1 MLMLRDYLV
10 QNWALI
16 LVSLAFLIS
25 LRTTAFLDKSF
36 ARRMFLLIFEVLILS
51 IIVFIEF
58 EQKDL
63 GIIWK
68 GRPYLIFIRYSA
80 GSLLEAQVLY
90 SLVKKYP
97 RIIFIPAIITAVICF
112 ISIYTG
118 IITRVLPDGSIQNGP
133 LRLLPFIVPGIY
145 GCFIVY
151 FLYKRTNKQI
161 NDLFPVAFFSLA
173 LGSMVILPF
182 FIRQAYSQIFC
193 KTISIALFAYYLFSI
208 QNLTRIDSLTGVLNR
223 QACYAELETDP
234 EGITALVSI
243 DMNGLKE
250 INDTHGHAAGDE
262 ALTTLALCFT
272 QAAKAHQSVY
282 RIGGDEFLV
291 ICRQG
296 SPEEVLQLV
305 ERIRKNVAATKYSC
319 SIGYSCAGESRKSV
333 SEMMKESDEMM
344 YAEKARHYQEI
355 GVDRRRN

>member
-1 MLMLRDYLV
+1 MLMLRDYII

-25 LRTTAFLDKSF
+25 LKTTAFLDKSF
-36 ARRMFLLIFEVLILS
+36 ARRMFLLIFEVFILS

-58 EQKDL
+58 EQEDL
-63 GIIWK
+63 GIVWK
-68 GRPYLIFIRYSA
+68 GRPYLMFIRYSA
-80 GSLLEAQVLY
+80 GALLEAQVLY
-90 SLVKKYP
+90 SLVKKFP

-112 ISIYTG
+112 INIYTG
-118 IITRVLPDGSIQNGP
+118 IINRVLEDGIIQYGP
-133 LRLLPFIVPGIY
+133 LMLFPYIVPGIY

-173 LGSMVILPF
+173 LGSLVILPF
-182 FIRQAYSQIFC
+182 FIGHAFSQIFC

-208 QNLTRIDSLTGVLNR
+208 QNLTMMDSLTGVLNR

-250 INDTHGHAAGDE
+250 INDSHGHAAGDE

-291 ICRQG
+291 ICRQ
-296 SPEEVLQLV
+296 STPEEVLQLV
-305 ERIRKNVAATKYSC
+305 ERVRKNVSKTKYSC
-319 SIGYSCAGESRKSV
+319 SLGYSCAGNERKSV

-344 YAEKARHYQEI
+344 YAEKSSHYKEI

>member
-80 GSLLEAQVLY
+80 GALLEAQVLY

-118 IITRVLPDGSIQNGP
+118 IITRVLPDGSILNGP

-305 ERIRKNVAATKYSC
+305 ERIRKNVSATKYSC

-344 YAEKARHYQEI
+344 KYKKASYYQEI

>member
-1 MLMLRDYLV
+1 MIILRDYII

-16 LVSLAFLIS
+16 LISLAFLVS
-25 LRTTAFLDKSF
+25 LHTTAFLDKKF
-36 ARRMFLLIFEVLILS
+36 ANRMCLLIFEILALS
-51 IIVFIEF
+51 IVVFIEF
-58 EQKDL
+58 EQEDL
-63 GIIWK
+63 GIVWE
-68 GRPYLIFIRYSA
+68 GRPYLMFIRYSTGA
-80 GSLLEAQVLY
+80 LLEAQVLY
-90 SLVKKYP
+90 SLVKKFL
-97 RIIFIPAIITAVICF
+97 RIILSPAIITTGICF
-112 ISIYTG
+112 MNIFTG
-118 IITRVLPDGSIQNGP
+118 IINTVLEDGTIQYGP
-133 LRLLPFIVPGIY
+133 LKLFPYIVPGIY

-161 NDLFPVAFFSLA
+161 NGLFPVAFFALA

-182 FIRQAYSQIFC
+182 IFGHAYSQIFC

-208 QNLTRIDSLTGVLNR
+208 QNLTKTDALTGALNR

-234 EGITALVSI
+234 EGITALVSV
-243 DMNGLKE
+243 DMNGLKD

-262 ALTTLALCFT
+262 ALTSIALCLT

-291 ICRQG
+291 ICRQSAG
-296 SPEEVLQLV
+296 NDVLQLV
-305 ERIRKNVAATKYSC
+305 ERIRKNVAGTKYSC
-319 SIGYSCAGESRKSV
+319 SIGYSCAGEGGKSV

-344 YAEKARHYQEI
+344 YAEKTRHYQEM